1 MKTVMSCL
9 LKGLSIH
16 VFPDHIEMQGAAPN
30 LTVDDAER
38 VAAILHW
45 AIANI
50 LEHKGAVSMATTR
63 LLDPAAAGAPRGH
76 ALPPAGASSDGRRGF
91 LRGRRPL

>member
-50 LEHKGAVSMATTR
+50 LEHKGGRLDGHHT

-76 ALPPAGASSDGRRGF
+76 ALPPAGAS
-91 LRGRRPL
+91 